1 MALMTDA
8 EKWAMVKT
16 IVNIVEADRTE
27 DKRISTYLTIAG
39 REILTWRYSY
49 GTTEVT
55 EVPADYEMTQI
66 YAVVAGYSQS
76 GAENQRQHT
85 ENGISRVFRYEDMIQ
100 YIRANVIPFAK
111 VL

>member
-8 EKWAMVKT
+8 EKLAMVKT
-16 IVNIVEADRTE
+16 ILDIDEADTSE
-27 DKRISTYLTIAG
+27 DTRIATYLTIAG

-85 ENGISRVFRYEDMIQ
+85 ENGISRVFRYADMIQ
-100 YIRANVIPFAK
+100 YIRSNVVSLVK

>member
-8 EKWAMVKT
+8 EKLAMVKT
-16 IVNIVEADRTE
+16 ILNIDEADTSE
-27 DKRISTYLTIAG
+27 DTRVATYLTIAG

-49 GTTEVT
+49 GTT

-85 ENGISRVFRYEDMIQ
+85 ENGISRVFRYADMIQ
-100 YIRANVIPFAK
+100 YIRSNVVSLVK

>member
-8 EKWAMVKT
+8 EKLVMVKT
-16 IVNIVEADRTE
+16 ILNIDEADTSE
-27 DKRISTYLTIAG
+27 DTRIATYLIIAG

-85 ENGISRVFRYEDMIQ
+85 ENGISRVFRYADMIQ
-100 YIRANVIPFAK
+100 YIRSNVVSLVK

>member
-1 MALMTDA
+1 MALMTNE
-8 EKWAMVKT
+8 EKLSMVKSILGIDST
-16 IVNIVEADRTE
+16 DTTE
-27 DKRISTYLTIAG
+27 DERITTYLTVAE

-55 EVPADYEMTQI
+55 EVPAEYEMTQI

-85 ENGISRVFRYEDMIQ
+85 ENGISRVFRYADMIQ
-100 YIRANVIPFAK
+100 YIRSNVVPVCK

>member
-8 EKWAMVKT
+8 EKLAMVKT
-16 IVNIVEADRTE
+16 ILNIDEADTSE
-27 DKRISTYLTIAG
+27 DTRVATYLTIAG

-85 ENGISRVFRYEDMIQ
+85 ENGISRVFRYADMIQ
-100 YIRANVIPFAK
+100 YIRSNVVSLVK

>member
-8 EKWAMVKT
+8 EKLVMVKT
-16 IVNIVEADRTE
+16 ILNIDEADTSE
-27 DKRISTYLTIAG
+27 DTRIATYLTIAG

-85 ENGISRVFRYEDMIQ
+85 ENGISRVFRYADMIQ
-100 YIRANVIPFAK
+100 YIRSNVVSLVK

>member
-8 EKWAMVKT
+8 EKLKMVKT
-16 IVNIVEADRTE
+16 ILNIDEADIVDDT
-27 DKRISTYLTIAG
+27 RIATYLTVAG

-49 GTTEVT
+49 GATEVT

-100 YIRANVIPFAK
+100 YIRANVIPFVK

>member
-8 EKWAMVKT
+8 EKLAMVKT
-16 IVNIVEADRTE
+16 ILNIDEADTSE
-27 DKRISTYLTIAG
+27 DTRIATYLTIAG

-85 ENGISRVFRYEDMIQ
+85 ENGISRVFRYADMIQ
-100 YIRANVIPFAK
+100 YIRSNVVSLVK

>member
-1 MALMTDA
+1 MALMTDE
-8 EKWAMVKT
+8 EKLTMVKSILDIGEGDT
-16 IVNIVEADRTE
+16 SE
-27 DKRISTYLTIAG
+27 DSRIATYLSVAE

-49 GTTEVT
+49 GSVEVT
-55 EVPADYEMTQI
+55 AVPAEYEMTQI

-85 ENGISRVFRYEDMIQ
+85 ENGISRVFRYADMIQ
-100 YIRANVIPFAK
+100 YIRSNVVPLCK

>member
-8 EKWAMVKT
+8 EKLTMVKSILGIAESDT
-16 IVNIVEADRTE
+16 TE
-27 DKRISTYLTIAG
+27 DDRITTYLAASK
-39 REILTWRYSY
+39 REILAWRYSY
-49 GTTEVT
+49 GSREVT
-55 EVPADYEMTQI
+55 EVPSEYEMTQV

-85 ENGISRVFRYEDMIQ
+85 ENGISRVFCYSDMIQ
-100 YIRANVIPFAK
+100 YIRANVVPLCK